1 MRLNNYIVTSL
12 LSHIL
17 LLGILVVF
25 HPEMNTGASA
35 PIFDVDIVGSI
46 PPTPS
51 PSVSKESEEKG
62 LSPETMFGQGT
73 ESEPADT
80 GKEKMANA
88 PLEKATDKV
97 GSKDI
102 NADGGLMPPSEHPG
116 KENSLT
122 GFTDKEGVLPEGAKG
137 LPLEPK
143 SFLFD
148 KETIEKYAQKGTT
161 KEKGLTFDVP
171 EFHHRG
177 YMRMLKDKIES
188 IWKYPKWA
196 ARRGISGDL
205 YIKFSIKRN
214 GSLGEVELIRTSG
227 YKYLDE
233 AAIKAL
239 KDGEPYWP
247 LPDDW
252 EGDELSIT
260 GHFIYLIGR
269 AYII

>member
-1 MRLNNYIVTSL
+1 LRLNNYIVTSL
-12 LSHIL
+12 LFHIL

-25 HPEMNTGASA
+25 HPEMNTEASA

-46 PPTPS
+46 GEEGKVPKTIKIPVRPS
-51 PSVSKESEEKG
+51 PSVSKESEGRE

-73 ESEPADT
+73 ESEPAESS
-80 GKEKMANA
+80 KE
-88 PLEKATDKV
+88 ET
-97 GSKDI
+97 
-102 NADGGLMPPSEHPG
+102 ADGEP
-116 KENSLT
+116 
-122 GFTDKEGVLPEGAKG
+122 FTDKESILPEGTKG
-137 LPLEPK
+137 LPSEPK

-148 KETIEKYAQKGTT
+148 KETIEKYARKDTT
-161 KEKGLTFDVP
+161 KGKDLTFDVP

-196 ARRGISGDL
+196 TRRGISGDL
-205 YIKFSIKRN
+205 YIRFSIKKD

-227 YKYLDE
+227 YKELDE
-233 AAIKAL
+233 AAMKAL

-269 AYII
+269 SYII